1 MKRLSNFG
9 NSNNQTPP
17 DGLNFDSPSI
27 ATSALTE
34 LSLNGS
40 AIARPAGLLNG
51 SVVGV
56 LTNFTG
62 AAGTTVK
69 MVLEGSHEGSS
80 GWWVLAQSSNAQ
92 SFTANGTKVLN
103 EEFGGIVD
111 FERYR
116 YFRVRAVS
124 TATTFSL
131 TVTIVGR
138 SLSGAQTNYVSESLT
153 RTSATVN
160 ATSFIRPPTGM
171 VTNAYVVCSASAG
184 GGTLVANLQGS
195 YDGGTT
201 FVTIASSVGDA
212 ASGAFNAQLF
222 QDGSPLINLAGYS
235 HFRFQITDSGSST
248 FTILA
253 YAGFESCDVR
263 AGLYGTTSDDEID
276 NLMECSVVGTAGADL
291 GTTMVVT
298 LQVLKK
304 DGSPLLAARNILVV
318 VSDTLNAGVED
329 LATNAVVTSASVGTV
344 VVGAGT
350 NKAVVTTAAAT
361 GQAVVLITDAA
372 AETVYVMGFS
382 DGVPNSDRFSV
393 VSSQQVVCAFS

>member
-27 ATSALTE
+27 STTSLTE
-34 LSLNGS
+34 LSPSGS

-62 AAGTTVK
+62 AAGTNVK
-69 MVLEGSHEGSS
+69 MVLEGSHDGSS
-80 GWWVLAQSSNAQ
+80 AWWVLAQSSNTQ

-103 EEFGGIVD
+103 EEFGGVVD

-116 YFRVRAVS
+116 YFRIRAVS

-153 RTSATVN
+153 RTGATVN

-171 VTNAYVVCSASAG
+171 VTNAYIVCSASAG

-222 QDGSPLINLAGYS
+222 QDGSALINLAGYS
-235 HFRFQITDSGSST
+235 HFRFQITDSGAST

-263 AGLYGTTSDDEID
+263 AGLYGTTSNDEID
-276 NLMECSVVGTAGADL
+276 NLMECSVVGTASGETADQ
-291 GTTMVVT
+291 MT
-298 LQVLKK
+298 LTFQVLKK
-304 DGSPLLAARNILVV
+304 DGSPLLAARNILLVL
-318 VSDTLNAGVED
+318 SDTLNAGMED
-329 LATNAVVTSASVGTV
+329 LSTNGTFVSASVGTI
-344 VVGAGT
+344 VVGAAT
-350 NKAVVTTAAAT
+350 NKIVITTAAAT
-361 GQAVVLITDAA
+361 GQAVVLIGDAF
-372 AETVYVMGFS
+372 AETIYAMGFS
-382 DGVPNSDRFSV
+382 DGVPNVDRFAV
-393 VSSQQVVCAFS
+393 VSSQQVVCTFS